1 MKYRLAVLIFLAAAL
16 SGCASFR
23 RNLVNLV
30 VDAKEKPLTR
40 CEISGFE
47 YQGLADKVERKPVL
61 KVLMVHGVGTHYPG
75 YSARLQENLAKQMK
89 LEVSSQLPKN
99 ISLLDPQDHKTYL
112 GNLRITYWQNRDK
125 TKNMLFYELT
135 WSPITTPEKQII
147 AFDTT
152 EQYTKFRVPFN
163 NEMKIFLDN
172 TLPDPMFYLVDKRD
186 LILNSSKQSI
196 CWMLKT
202 DWDNIPNNQELSC
215 YLSPRQE
222 IRGLA
227 DQNLGFITHSL
238 GSEIVMDALLNI
250 SEQVSRAEAK
260 ENIAKLQNKE
270 LTVFMLANQLP
281 ILAIGRPLPKVHG
294 QIDSYCTPGGKNYR
308 WRIFKAVNV
317 VAFSDP
323 NDLLSYAIPQG
334 FVNEYIDSRIC
345 PQVTNVSVNV
355 APEIMAFG
363 LGFVNPVDAH
373 TAYDNS
379 KKVINLITHGTT
391 DFDADKFLEEK
402 CYFVELKKDR
412 NMNRR

>member
-1 MKYRLAVLIFLAAAL
+1 MRYRLTAIILAAAFL
-16 SGCASFR
+16 SSCSSFR

-30 VDAKEKPLTR
+30 VDAREEPLTR

-47 YQGLADKVERKPVL
+47 YEGLADKIERKPIL

-89 LEVSSQLPKN
+89 LEVSSRLPKN
-99 ISLLDPQDHKTYL
+99 ISLLDPKDHKTYL
-112 GNLRITYWQNRDK
+112 GNLRVTYWQNREA

-163 NEMKIFLDN
+163 NEMKAFLDN

-186 LILNSSKQSI
+186 LILNSSKQAI
-196 CWMLKT
+196 CWMLKNG
-202 DWDNIPNNQELSC
+202 WDDIPDGQELSC
-215 YLSPRQE
+215 FLSAGQE

-227 DQNLGFITHSL
+227 EQNLGFVTHSL

-250 SEQVSRAEAK
+250 SEQVSQAETR
-260 ENIAKLQNKE
+260 ENITKLQNRE

-281 ILAIGRPLPKVHG
+281 ILAIGRPLPKIHG
-294 QIDSYCTPGGKNYR
+294 QTASYCMPGGANYR
-308 WRIFKAVNV
+308 RRIFKAVNV

-323 NDLLSYAIPQG
+323 NDLLSYAIPQN
-334 FVNEYIDSRIC
+334 FADEYFDSRIC

-363 LGFVNPVDAH
+363 FGFVNPVDAH

-379 KKVINLITHGTT
+379 AKVINLMTHGTAE
-391 DFDADKFLEEK
+391 FADDSFLKEK

-412 NMNRR
+412 RMGVR